1 MCNTTPLSTKV
12 AQYRW
17 SMFGHIIRM
26 PEDTPA
32 QKALEFAVVGS
43 NKYKARKG
51 RHCTNL
57 LSILRADLSDVGLGT
72 LRTPKKTPGAKNAC

>member
-1 MCNTTPLSTKV
+1 
-12 AQYRW
+12 
-17 SMFGHIIRM
+17 M

-57 LSILRADLSDVGLGT
+57 LSILRADLRDVGLGT
-72 LRTPKKTPGAKNAC
+72 LITAKNLQELRMLTRDKNQWNKMKKD